1 MDCLEQLKL
10 LTTSVAVTGY
20 EKNLSGL
27 IRDMFQEYC
36 DTVEVDR
43 FYNVIGLKKGNGTNK
58 KKIMLTAHLDEIG
71 FLVKSI
77 DDRGFIRIAGI
88 GGMDPKIL
96 PAHEVVVH
104 GKKDLIGIIGAKP
117 PHLQK
122 PEEAKKALKLQDLSV
137 DMGMSKERVKEF
149 VRIGD
154 LVTLKASPVTMQG
167 KKFSSKSVDNRSGV
181 VVLLQTMKELQGY
194 LHEND
199 FYFVATAQE
208 ELELTGAM
216 TVSYNLEPDIAIVV
230 DAGHG
235 DMPDCPKDKI
245 FPLGKG
251 PAIGVGPNLHKKLT
265 KQIIETAKDENIPYQ
280 IDVEPG
286 DTGTEAWATQVSRKG
301 IPTIL
306 VSIPVRYM
314 HTAIETVHEDDIK
327 NAARLCARF
336 IVKQEEELEAMLCY

>member
-1 MDCLEQLKL
+1 MDCIEQLKK

-20 EKNLSGL
+20 EKNLSEQ
-27 IRDMFQEYC
+27 IRSMFQEYC

-43 FYNVIGLKKGNGTNK
+43 FFNVIGLKKGKGAKK

-77 DDRGFIRIAGI
+77 DDRGFIRITNI

-96 PAHEVVVH
+96 PAHEVIVH

-117 PHLQK
+117 PHLLK
-122 PEEAKKALKLQDLSV
+122 PEEAQKAVKLQDLSI
-137 DMGMSKERVKEF
+137 DMGMSAEKVKEL

-154 LVTLKASPVTMQG
+154 LVTLKSSPVSLQG
-167 KKFSSKSVDNRSGV
+167 NKLSAKSIDNRSGIV
-181 VVLLQTMKELQGY
+181 VMLQTMKELQGF

-199 FYFVATAQE
+199 VYFVATAQE
-208 ELELTGAM
+208 ELELTGVMVA
-216 TVSYNLEPDIAIVV
+216 SYNLEPDIAIVI

-235 DMPDCPKDKI
+235 DMPDCPKGKI

-251 PAIGVGPNLHKKLT
+251 PAIGIGPNLHKKLT
-265 KQIIETAKDENIPYQ
+265 KKIIETAKDENIPYQ

-306 VSIPVRYM
+306 LSIPVRYM

-327 NAARLCARF
+327 NTARLCARF
-336 IVKQEEELEAMLCY
+336 VIKQEGELEAMLCY